1 MKLKFGYHH
10 VGSNKKLHVCNLD
23 TRQRSMTLSSSLMS
37 GQELLLLLATVSFF
51 DYCEV
56 LNRPPNENPAW
67 VRVWQRRDDDGVVVF
82 IENTGPLFL

>member
-1 MKLKFGYHH
+1 
-10 VGSNKKLHVCNLD
+10 
-23 TRQRSMTLSSSLMS
+23 MS